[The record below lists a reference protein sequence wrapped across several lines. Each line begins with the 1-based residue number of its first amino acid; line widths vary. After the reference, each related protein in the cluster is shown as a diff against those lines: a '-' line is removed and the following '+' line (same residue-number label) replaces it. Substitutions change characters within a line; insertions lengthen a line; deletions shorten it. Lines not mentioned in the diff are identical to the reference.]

1 MRRSNTL
8 QNRANNTSNSI
19 VSSPGNSS
27 VDSSPVTREPPS
39 PSRPSNSRAPVV
51 QPLRARPSTARIRTS
66 NTSPTT
72 SRRNQA
78 SGSGS
83 SESDFSRLTSG
94 GPGHQATESRSFHRA
109 FTPERSTASPRTQL
123 NPIEPLDD
131 SLFAVYAQRLQQATI
146 LLSQVNQQ
154 NQALQQQVA
163 NNARIKKRLKANV
176 YDKTHRK
183 GRSARRRNN
192 KRRRQKD
199 RQDLKRFK
207 AIQAQGQSGS

>member
-1 MRRSNTL
+1 MRRSNSL
-8 QNRANNTSNSI
+8 QNRANNTSTSI

-27 VDSSPVTREPPS
+27 VDSSPVTRDPPS

-51 QPLRARPSTARIRTS
+51 QPLRTRPSTARIRTS

-72 SRRNQA
+72 SCRNQA

-94 GPGHQATESRSFHRA
+94 VPGHQATESRSFHRA
-109 FTPERSTASPRTQL
+109 FTPERSTTPPGTML

-146 LLSQVNQQ
+146 SLSQVNQQ
-154 NQALQQQVA
+154 NQAIQQQVT
-163 NNARIKKRLKANV
+163 NNARIKKRL
-176 YDKTHRK
+176 KTHRK